1 MPTIDKDKTKA
12 TIGTILFHVLLLI
25 ALIFLALTTPLP
37 LPGEEGVEVDLGSSN
52 QGKGMVQPEQPVEA
66 AAAVPIPTPQPAE
79 TAEEE
84 IVSEQNDEV
93 AMIPEEEKKET
104 VVTEKKVEVKKQPEK
119 PKEIVEKE
127 PEVEPEKP
135 KPVVNQRALF
145 KGTSSSTEQ
154 ASEGITGNPGDQGQ
168 PNGLRDVK
176 RYDGQGGQGDGPSYS
191 LGGRGAKYLD
201 RPSSEFSEQGDVVV
215 DIWVDRKGVVQRAQ
229 ISAKGTTI
237 IDGKLRNRAMQAA
250 LNSTFSEDLTALE
263 LQKGTITYTFIIS
276 R

>member
-12 TIGTILFHVLLLI
+12 TIGTVLFHVLLLI

-37 LPGEEGVEVDLGSSN
+37 LPGEEGVEVDLGSSD
-52 QGKGMVQPEQPVEA
+52 QGTGMIQPERPVEA
-66 AAAVPIPTPQPAE
+66 AAAVPVPTPAPAE
-79 TAEEE
+79 TADEE

-93 AMIPEEEKKET
+93 AMIPEEVKKEP

-119 PKEIVEKE
+119 PKEIVKEK

-145 KGTSSSTEQ
+145 KGSSSSTEQ
-154 ASEGITGNPGDQGQ
+154 ASQGVTGNAGDQGQ
-168 PNGLRDVK
+168 PNGLRDVN

-201 RPSSEFSEQGDVVV
+201 RPSSEFSEQGDVVI

-237 IDGKLRNRAMQAA
+237 IDSKLRNRAMQAA
-250 LNSTFSEDLTALE
+250 LNSTFSEDPAALE